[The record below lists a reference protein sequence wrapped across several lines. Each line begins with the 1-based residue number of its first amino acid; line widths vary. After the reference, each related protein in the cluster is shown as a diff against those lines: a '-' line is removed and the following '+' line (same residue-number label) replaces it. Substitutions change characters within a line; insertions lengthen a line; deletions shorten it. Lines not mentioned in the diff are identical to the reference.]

1 TDKNADGE
9 FVDDLKHNAFT
20 PDVAERVQNFMKNT
34 DTVKTDMRVGLTLQ
48 SLQQLARILAGVPGR
63 KNLIWLSGG
72 FPLNLEENFDENR
85 GSVSTAARSYHD
97 AVEQTAALL
106 AQAQIAVYP
115 IDALGV
121 VVGGV
126 DVSVGG
132 RGMFDTDRSGTIGD
146 VMSEQTTQYS
156 AIHNSM
162 DLLAKNT
169 GGQAFYNGND
179 LKDAIGRSMDLG
191 SSYYTLAYTPSNS
204 QWNGALRK
212 IEVKTPGKKVKLVYR
227 RNYYAV
233 PDKKYSLPEMEQM
246 LVA

>member
-1 TDKNADGE
+1 
-9 FVDDLKHNAFT
+9 
-20 PDVAERVQNFMKNT
+20 
-34 DTVKTDMRVGLTLQ
+34 
-48 SLQQLARILAGVPGR
+48 
-63 KNLIWLSGG
+63 
-72 FPLNLEENFDENR
+72 
-85 GSVSTAARSYHD
+85 
-97 AVEQTAALL
+97 
-106 AQAQIAVYP
+106 
-115 IDALGV
+115 
-121 VVGGV
+121 
-126 DVSVGG
+126 
-132 RGMFDTDRSGTIGD
+132 MFDTDRSGTIGD

-246 LVA
+246 LVASMDPEMADATMLSVDVKLSPGAKGPNSVMLECDLDRRQFQFVDADKQKVAMIDLAIESWDKNGKVSGKVGQSLKIPEGDAAQPKVAFRQELALRPNTATLRIGIMDRSSGRLGTVLVPAIPAGSAEPEAKR